1 MRGSNEAP
9 SHSWVGSCGR
19 AVRRRRRSAAH
30 MSSPRSKIMSAP
42 RVEAPA
48 PNLRL
53 RALCPTVCFGGARF
67 LRRRSPGLV
76 AENHAVHKTPGTR
89 LGRSG
94 RCRLPAGRAPQPE
107 GENFTAVIALVACV
121 CVCVCVCC
129 HPCVC
134 WCVCVSSPVCVCVAT
149 HVCVCVL
156 PPGPPVTTKHSV
168 CMHHTVSTYPPAT
181 QDLTTT
187 VGILATGSSGRF
199 DHWVGLTTG
208 RLDHWQ
214 VGLL

>member
-67 LRRRSPGLV
+67 LGAAPLGWSQKIMLCTKTLELGSGDQDV
-76 AENHAVHKTPGTR
+76 AVFQLDVPPNQKVKT
-89 LGRSG
+89 
-94 RCRLPAGRAPQPE
+94 LP
-107 GENFTAVIALVACV
+107 L
-121 CVCVCVCC
+121 
-129 HPCVC
+129 
-134 WCVCVSSPVCVCVAT
+134 SSPWSHVCVCVCVAT
-149 HVCVCVL
+149 HVCVGAFVCHHPCVCVL
-156 PPGPPVTTKHSV
+156 PPMCVCVCCRLGPLLPLSTLFVCTT
-168 CMHHTVSTYPPAT
+168 
-181 QDLTTT
+181 L
-187 VGILATGSSGRF
+187 
-199 DHWVGLTTG
+199 
-208 RLDHWQ
+208 
-214 VGLL
+214 